1 MFRTEYFTPEKGSIL
16 HSGIYNRELT
26 SVLASIAVAGTVYI
40 ALFMSL
46 GISMASYILSAIG
59 FILSF
64 PFFRRF
70 VFKGTHLETIFNS
83 STGKT
88 EIYLTGITRKKK
100 DYFSLDSIT
109 DISVDSK
116 RTSIENP
123 DGVAFVE
130 KISLQ
135 HGMAIPDFAE
145 ETIFYML
152 KLHLADGTDRII
164 YSDSNKQDV
173 ISAQNEVKEF
183 MGIE

>member
-1 MFRTEYFTPEKGSIL
+1 MFRTEYFIPGKGSVL

-26 SVLASIAVAGTVYI
+26 SVLASVAVAGI
-40 ALFMSL
+40 AYMVLFQSL
-46 GISMASYILSAIG
+46 GMSMASYILSAIV
-59 FILSF
+59 FFSSF

-83 STGKT
+83 SSGKT
-88 EIYLTGITRKKK
+88 EIYASGITRKKK

-109 DISVDSK
+109 DVSVDSK
-116 RTSIENP
+116 KTSIENP

-135 HGMAIPDFAE
+135 HGMAIPDFGE

-152 KLHLADGTDRII
+152 KLHLADGTDRMI

-173 ISAQNEVKEF
+173 ISAQKEIKEF
-183 MGIE
+183 LGIE